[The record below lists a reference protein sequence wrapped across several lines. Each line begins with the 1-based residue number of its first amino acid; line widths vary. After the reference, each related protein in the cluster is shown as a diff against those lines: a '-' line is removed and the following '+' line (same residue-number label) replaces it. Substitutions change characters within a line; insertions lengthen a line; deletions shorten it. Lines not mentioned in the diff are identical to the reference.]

1 MAQPRATGA
10 AGAREYLRQNVLAL
24 VALFVALGG
33 TAWAAATIGPRDI
46 ERDAVRARH
55 IKAGQVGATDVDPG
69 AVQRRVDG
77 TCQAG
82 STISAVNQDGSVVCQ
97 ADGGGP
103 PTGAAGGDLTG
114 DYPNPQLDSIAI
126 DYAFSDVYG
135 DFPDL
140 QIDVFGVGAGNLTPD
155 AIPADGSGQNGS
167 SKVATDAVGG
177 QELRAD
183 SVHASDIINGTIEM
197 ADLGQTARGLSG
209 TVPANGA
216 SVQNANGVIGLT
228 KPATGVYCLSPPI
241 GFDVSNM
248 IFVATPRGL
257 GSFSTTFTYF
267 PLIVW
272 QPGSSVTDCSAGTIE
287 VHTYRFDGEEV
298 DLYGGEHPTTSTP
311 ADTLD
316 PQDQAFSFWMR

>member
-1 MAQPRATGA
+1 MAQPRATGT

-183 SVHASDIINGTIEM
+183 SVHSSDIIDGTVNM
-197 ADLGQTARGLSG
+197 AELGPSARGLSG
-209 TVPANGA
+209 LVPSTGG
-216 SVQNANGVIGLT
+216 SVARANGVIGLT
-228 KPATGVYCLSPPI
+228 HPETGVYCLSPPI
-241 GFDVSNM
+241 GFDVANM
-248 IFVATPRGL
+248 IFVATPYGFGFL
-257 GSFSTTFTYF
+257 NTTTMWF

-272 QPGSSVTDCSAGTIE
+272 QTGSSATDCGVGTIE
-287 VHTYRFDGEEV
+287 VHTYRFDGEEA
-298 DLYGGEHPTTSTP
+298 DLYGGEHPATSRA
-311 ADTLD
+311 ADRLQPVD
-316 PQDQAFSFWMR
+316 AAFTFWMR